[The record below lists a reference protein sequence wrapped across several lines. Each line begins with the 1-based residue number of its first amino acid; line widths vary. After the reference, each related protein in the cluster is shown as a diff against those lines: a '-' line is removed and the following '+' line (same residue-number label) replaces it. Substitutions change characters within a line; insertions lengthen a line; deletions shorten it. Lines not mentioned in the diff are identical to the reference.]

1 MAIRIRRREF
11 ITLLGSVAAWPFTAR
26 AQQPA
31 TPVIGFLRPTSAEKS
46 TKLLGAF
53 RSGLAEAEYVEDHS
67 VIIEYRWAENHYD
80 RLPALATDLVQR
92 QVAVIVAMGGTP
104 SALAAKAATATIPI
118 VFITGSDPVKDG
130 LVASL
135 NRPGGNL
142 TGLSMFTS
150 ALGAKRLELLHDL
163 VPAAAMIALLV
174 TTDYALVDAQVKEV
188 QTAAGSF
195 GQHVLVLPVRTE
207 QEIDGAF
214 RTLVEQRVGALI
226 VATDPF
232 LLSRREQLVAL
243 ASYCHVPT
251 IYPWREYT
259 AVGGLMSYGPS
270 ITDAYR
276 QVGIYTGRILRGEKP
291 ANLPVQQP
299 TKFEL
304 VINFKTAKAFGVEVP
319 PMLLARADEVIE

>member
-1 MAIRIRRREF
+1 MRRRAF
-11 ITLLGSVAAWPFTAR
+11 ITFLGGAAAWPIAAR
-26 AQQPA
+26 AQQSM
-31 TPVIGFLRPTSAEKS
+31 PVIGFLRPTSAEES

-53 RSGLAEAEYVEDHS
+53 RSGLAEAEYVEGHN

-174 TTDYALVDAQVKEV
+174 TPDYALVDAQVKEV
-188 QTAAGSF
+188 QTAASSF

-214 RTLVEQRVGALI
+214 RTLVEQRIGALI

-304 VINFKTAKAFGVEVP
+304 VINFKTAKAFGIEVA